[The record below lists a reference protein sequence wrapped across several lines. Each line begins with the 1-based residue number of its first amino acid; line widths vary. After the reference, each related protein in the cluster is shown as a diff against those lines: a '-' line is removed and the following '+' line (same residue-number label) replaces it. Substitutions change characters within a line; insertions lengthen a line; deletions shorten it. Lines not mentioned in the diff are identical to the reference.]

1 MATPKTIILKGE
13 PIQKEAL
20 AHETLTPGELVQ
32 FDATSGKL
40 KKHATAGGTAP
51 KYFVVE
57 EDFVG
62 DDIDTTYLANESA
75 QYIVAHSGD
84 EVYGWC
90 STSQTIKKGD
100 ALVSDGAGNLAKF
113 TAQAVNEAG
122 SGSYTIYLNAIVA
135 FAAEDKTT
143 TGTRARIK
151 VEVA

>member
-1 MATPKTIILKGE
+1 MSTPKTIILKGE

-40 KKHATAGGTAP
+40 KKHATANGNAP
-51 KYFVVE
+51 KYWVVE

-62 DDIDTTYLANESA
+62 DDIDATYLVNEST
-75 QYIVAHSGD
+75 QYIVAHTGD
-84 EVYGWC
+84 EVYAWC
-90 STSQTIKKGD
+90 GTSQTIKKGD
-100 ALVSDGAGNLAKF
+100 PLCSDGAGNLVKH
-113 TAQAVNEAG
+113 TAQAVAE
-122 SGSYTIYLNAIVA
+122 SGSATYTIYVNAIVA
-135 FAAEDKTT
+135 YAAEDKTT